1 MVLPGGA
8 RGSARPRAADVPH
21 DGRPPLRRFTRWLLA
36 TLALALVVVIA
47 FGVHRYTA
55 QPPAIDL
62 VAAYE
67 RLDKE
72 HREGRTPGGPAW
84 DELVGLFTEYDA
96 LRGEIVATHL
106 PPVNP
111 DWLYIPVAY
120 QKSEGVF
127 RTDVARA
134 LLELY
139 VASDLPARL
148 TALRDADEASPP
160 PFVVDGAFELI
171 YKPYQH
177 LSSLRWRLAAP
188 ELVRA
193 QRAMRSNDHDS
204 ALESFENAIWLGRV
218 AGDVAFWG
226 GLNEEYSILEDLHD
240 VLRTEINNG
249 NVSADVARGL
259 LTLYADRYA
268 SEQTR
273 IRRAIEG
280 DRLIVREVLRRTY
293 EEGQL
298 PYEVEFPIET
308 PRILWIS
315 HRKAASM
322 IDHDAER
329 TAALVEGAA
338 TERRPIEFTSD
349 RYEWGVPPAPVS
361 HVSLPHRGFTRQIW
375 SDGAHSGMVMLA
387 LAIEV
392 FREEHGRVPETL
404 SELVT
409 TRIIEGLPEDPF
421 ARDGAFV
428 YAVDRD
434 APLGYR
440 LHSVGRDHHDDFG
453 RVEEFSRGWD
463 TRAMNADVVFTPI
476 PVWPDE

>member
-1 MVLPGGA
+1 MI
-8 RGSARPRAADVPH
+8 
-21 DGRPPLRRFTRWLLA
+21 
-36 TLALALVVVIA
+36 AL
-47 FGVHRYTA
+47 GVHRYTA

-84 DELVGLFTEYDA
+84 DELVALLTDYDA
-96 LRGEIVATHL
+96 LRGEIIATHL
-106 PPVNP
+106 PPVKP
-111 DWLYIPVAY
+111 DDLYIPAAY
-120 QKSEGVF
+120 WEDAPYF
-127 RTDVARA
+127 RTDAARA

-139 VASDLPARL
+139 AASDLPACL
-148 TALRDADEASPP
+148 TALRDADEVSPP
-160 PFVVDGAFELI
+160 SMILEGAFDFTGEPSR
-171 YKPYQH
+171 YVN
-177 LSSLRWRLAAP
+177 RLNYIPAAY
-188 ELVRA
+188 EFVRA
-193 QRAMRSNDHDS
+193 QRALRGGDDNA
-204 ALESFENAIWLGRV
+204 ALESFQNAMWLGRA
-218 AGDVAFWG
+218 AGDAPSYYGFANRIEIWNG
-226 GLNEEYSILEDLHD
+226 IHTT
-240 VLRTEINNG
+240 LRTEINEG
-249 NVSADVARGL
+249 HVSGRVARAL
-259 LTLYADRYA
+259 LDAYAQSNA
-268 SEQTR
+268 SEPERT
-273 IRRAIEG
+273 RRAIEG

-298 PYEVEFPIET
+298 PYEVEFSLDT

-315 HRKAASM
+315 HREAASM

-338 TERRPIEFTSD
+338 TERKPIEFTSD
-349 RYEWGVPPAPVS
+349 RYEGHFLPPPVS
-361 HVSLPHRGFTRQIW
+361 HVKLPHYAFTRQIW
-375 SDGAHSGMVMLA
+375 SDRAHRGMVVLA

-409 TRIIEGLPEDPF
+409 TRTIQGLPEDPY

-428 YAVDRD
+428 YAVDRE
-434 APLGYR
+434 APIGYR

-453 RVEEFSRGWD
+453 TVEEYSRGWD

-476 PVWPDE
+476 PVWPDV